1 MITSKQRAFL
11 RSKANDL
18 DAIFQVGKGGVND
31 NLIGQLN
38 DVLEVRELIKIKV
51 LESSMLTARE
61 ASDIILRLP
70 APSPSSASAQSWSSI
85 SPAPRSPRS
94 SSPRHEPRQ
103 DRYFRRNL

>member
-18 DAIFQVGKGGVND
+18 DAIFQVGQGCVND

-61 ASDIILRLP
+61 ASDIICEATGAEPIQCIGTKLVIYKSSTKEPKIILP
-70 APSPSSASAQSWSSI
+70 KA
-85 SPAPRSPRS
+85 
-94 SSPRHEPRQ
+94 
-103 DRYFRRNL
+103 

>member
-61 ASDIILRLP
+61 ASDIICEATGAEPIQCIGTKLVIYKPSTKEPKIILP
-70 APSPSSASAQSWSSI
+70 KA
-85 SPAPRSPRS
+85 
-94 SSPRHEPRQ
+94 
-103 DRYFRRNL
+103 